1 MPARIGDVIAIRTSR
16 GYALAQYTHRDKL
29 YGALLRV
36 LAGFS
41 EALPGDGEAAATAP
55 TAFHTFFPLN
65 AALKRGLVTRVG
77 NAPVPPSHQSF
88 PLMRRRGRVE
98 PGGRVL
104 DWWLWDGTRQR
115 QVARLEPAE
124 RDLSI
129 AEVVNDTLL
138 IERLEAGWQPRDIS

>member
-1 MPARIGDVIAIRTSR
+1 MPARVGDVIAFATSR

-29 YGALLRV
+29 YGCLLRV

-41 EALPGDGEAAATAP
+41 ESLPTDAAVAATEP

-77 NAPVPPSHQSF
+77 TAAVPESEQRF
-88 PLMRRRGRVE
+88 PLMRRRGQVA
-98 PGGRVL
+98 PGGKVL
-104 DWWLWDGTRQR
+104 DWWLWNGAEQR
-115 QVARLEPAE
+115 QVPRLEPAE

-138 IERLEAGWQPRDIS
+138 IERLEAGWRPRDVS